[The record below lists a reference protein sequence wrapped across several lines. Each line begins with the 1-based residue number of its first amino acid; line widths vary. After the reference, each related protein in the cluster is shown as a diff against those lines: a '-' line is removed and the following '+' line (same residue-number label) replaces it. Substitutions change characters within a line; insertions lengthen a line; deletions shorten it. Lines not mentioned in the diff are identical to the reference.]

1 MALPSSNDLYDI
13 FLKRLAEGTLC
24 HCSDMR
30 RHIADTLHLS
40 EEELRLPLPKGNGK
54 TVFDGRV
61 GWVGTYLKKAGLITY
76 PKYGFYQ
83 ITDAG
88 RELLAEGLPKIDT
101 RILRRYPS
109 FVAFKSPKSPV
120 AAPKSMDNES
130 EDTTSSAAVVEPP
143 EVMMHNVELEAK
155 AALEDELLAAI
166 MEQDFDF
173 FEHLVVTLMGKMG
186 YGDALECEHRTTQR
200 SGDKGIDGIIKADPF
215 GFNTIYLQAKRWK
228 KETPVGRP
236 EVQKFVGALKGKKA
250 SKGIFFTTSRFL
262 QTAKDYIKDLA
273 DCRVIL
279 VDGPA
284 LAELMVKYNLGVT
297 IRSTYHIKHLDSDFF
312 PDLPAES

>member
-1 MALPSSNDLYDI
+1 MALPSSNDLYAI
-13 FLKRLAEGTLC
+13 FLNRLSAGTPC

-30 RHIADTLHLS
+30 RHIADALQLT
-40 EEELRLPLPKGNGK
+40 EEELRIPLPKGNGK
-54 TVFDGRV
+54 TVFEGRV
-61 GWVGTYLKKAGLITY
+61 GWAGTYLKKAGLITY

-88 RELLAEGLPKIDT
+88 RELLAEGLPKINT

-109 FVAFKSPKSPV
+109 FVAFKSPKSPAV
-120 AAPKSMDNES
+120 PLQSAEEEN
-130 EDTTSSAAVVEPP
+130 EDTADSAAGGEPP
-143 EVMMHNVELEAK
+143 EVQMHNIELEAK
-155 AALEDELLAAI
+155 AALVDELLAAI
-166 MEQDFDF
+166 MERDFDF
-173 FEHLVVTLMGKMG
+173 FEHLVVSLMGKMG

-228 KETPVGRP
+228 KEAPVGRP

-262 QTAKDYIKDLA
+262 QTAKDYVKDLA

-312 PDLPAES
+312 PDLPAEN